1 MYLTRLVLDQFRS
14 YERLELLLEPGTTL
28 VAGDNA
34 AGKSNLLE
42 AMYML
47 ASTRSPRASTE
58 GELLAWSAP
67 EPAVTR
73 LEGRAQRGDG
83 MVTVEIALAARTD
96 AQGGTVLSKSGAPLT
111 SKRLRLNGIARR
123 ASDVVGQI
131 GAVLFSTLDIEILSG
146 SPAGRRRYLDLMVT
160 QYLRSYA
167 VSYGRYDRAVTQRN
181 AVLKRV
187 AAREATVAE
196 LEPWNEVLIAEGAV
210 IVAARAAAVQALH
223 RSAREHHGLMA
234 AEDVVSDGL
243 ALRYE
248 PALGEGGL
256 PEVASASV
264 VGERLRAELSVQ
276 QGREVAAG
284 RTLVGPHRDEV
295 AVLLN
300 GRSASAYASRAQQRS
315 VVLAMRLAEADVIR
329 AETGEYPVLLLDDLF
344 SELDPARREAT
355 ARAIG
360 DADQVVIT
368 TADRAAVP
376 VSLLET
382 VRAYRVTDSEL
393 SAEVG

>member
-1 MYLTRLVLDQFRS
+1 LVLDQFRS
-14 YERLELLLEPGTTL
+14 YERLELELAPGTTL

-34 AGKSNLLE
+34 SGKSNLLE

-47 ASTRSPRASTE
+47 AATRSPRASTE

-73 LEGRAQRGDG
+73 LEGRGQRGDG
-83 MVTVEIALAARTD
+83 VVTVEIALSARTD
-96 AQGGTVLSKSGAPLT
+96 AQGGTVLAKSGAPLT

-131 GAVLFSTLDIEILSG
+131 AAVLFSTLDIEIMSG
-146 SPAGRRRYLDLMVT
+146 SPAVRRRYLDLMVT
-160 QYLRSYA
+160 QYLRTYA

-187 AAREATVAE
+187 ATREATVAE
-196 LEPWNEVLIAEGAV
+196 LEPWNDVLIEEGAV
-210 IVAARAAAVQALH
+210 IVAARAAAVQALD
-223 RSAREHHGLMA
+223 RSAREHHQSMA

-243 ALRYE
+243 VLRYE
-248 PALGEGGL
+248 PALGEAGL

-264 VGERLRAELSVQ
+264 VTERLRAALSVQ
-276 QGREVAAG
+276 QGREIAAG

-300 GRSASAYASRAQQRS
+300 GRSVAAYASRAQQRS
-315 VVLAMRLAEADVIR
+315 VALAMRLAEADVIR

-376 VSLLET
+376 ASLLEEVRSYT
-382 VRAYRVTDSEL
+382 VASSEL
-393 SAEVG
+393 TPEGTPG